1 MYMYKKNVYV
11 KNSKWMERVSIF
23 LKNVVT
29 IET

>member
-1 MYMYKKNVYV
+1 MYKKNVYV
-11 KNSKWMERVSIF
+11 NNSKWMERLFIF

>member
-11 KNSKWMERVSIF
+11 NNSKWMERVFIF